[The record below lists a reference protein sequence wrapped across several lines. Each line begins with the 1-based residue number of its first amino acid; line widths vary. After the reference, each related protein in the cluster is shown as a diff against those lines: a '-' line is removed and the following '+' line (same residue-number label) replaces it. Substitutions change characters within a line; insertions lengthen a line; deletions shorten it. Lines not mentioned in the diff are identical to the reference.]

1 MDQITSGL
9 NTFAAKALRNLRA
22 ERACRLTVVTQ
33 RDVLRVA

>member
-22 ERACRLTVVTQ
+22 ERACRLTAVTQ